1 VVGAVVGASATHL
14 RRLWATAVVGSPAR
28 HRDLR
33 ICRSDLLRILYGT
46 VQYEAGAMSVNL
58 TTHELDSPP
67 WLRVESTLMATAR
80 LVRTA
85 FDVRLAPLDLNL
97 TQASLLGY
105 IVEFGA
111 TTQTQ
116 LADRLG
122 IGRAAIGSVVDQLE
136 SRGLIERTPN
146 PADRRVWLVAI
157 TPAGTDLAH
166 RISEV
171 DEVLRADLR
180 RGIGREERQAL
191 AWVMT
196 RLQQNLQSAITGP
209 VATTPAAAP
218 GSINESPVNESTN
231 NRREK

>member
-1 VVGAVVGASATHL
+1 
-14 RRLWATAVVGSPAR
+14 
-28 HRDLR
+28 
-33 ICRSDLLRILYGT
+33 
-46 VQYEAGAMSVNL
+46 MSTNL

-85 FDVRLAPLDLNL
+85 FDARLAPLDLNL

-105 IVEFGA
+105 IAEFGP
-111 TTQTQ
+111 TTQTR
-116 LADRLG
+116 LADHLD

-136 SRGLIERTPN
+136 ARGLIERQPN

-157 TPAGTDLAH
+157 TDRGRGLAAE
-166 RISEV
+166 ISEV
-171 DEVLRADLR
+171 DAVLRAELR

-196 RLQQNLQSAITGP
+196 RLQQNLQSAITSPSGTP
-209 VATTPAAAP
+209 PTTPASANPASANP
-218 GSINESPVNESTN
+218 TASSTPSSITDPTN
-231 NRREK
+231 NRRET

>member
-1 VVGAVVGASATHL
+1 M
-14 RRLWATAVVGSPAR
+14 SPY
-28 HRDLR
+28 
-33 ICRSDLLRILYGT
+33 S
-46 VQYEAGAMSVNL
+46 MSQNL

-67 WLRVESTLMATAR
+67 WRRVESTLMATAR

-85 FDVRLAPLDLNL
+85 FDSRLEYLDLNL

-105 IVEFGA
+105 IAEFGS

-122 IGRAAIGSVVDQLE
+122 IGRASIGAVVDQLE
-136 SRGLIERTPN
+136 ARRLVVRQPN

-157 TPAGTDLAH
+157 TPEGAELAIEIGH
-166 RISEV
+166 V
-171 DEVLRADLR
+171 DEALRAELR

-196 RLQQNLQSAITGP
+196 RLQHNLQAAIAGSPETDS
-209 VATTPAAAP
+209 PAVT
-218 GSINESPVNESTN
+218 SSTSEHTN
-231 NRREK
+231 NRREP

>member
-1 VVGAVVGASATHL
+1 MSA
-14 RRLWATAVVGSPAR
+14 
-28 HRDLR
+28 
-33 ICRSDLLRILYGT
+33 
-46 VQYEAGAMSVNL
+46 NL

-80 LVRTA
+80 LVRAA

-105 IVEFGA
+105 VAEFGP
-111 TTQTQ
+111 TSQTH
-116 LADRLG
+116 LADHLA

-136 SRGLIERTPN
+136 TRRLVERTPN

-157 TPAGTDLAH
+157 TSGGADVAQQ
-166 RISEV
+166 ISDV
-171 DEVLRADLR
+171 DAVLRAELR

-196 RLQQNLQSAITGP
+196 RLQQNLQSAIAGSP
-209 VATTPAAAP
+209 ATD
-218 GSINESPVNESTN
+218 SPVTDSPVTDSPATSSPASPTSTIPTLRPTN
-231 NRREK
+231 NRRES